1 MRSPRLK
8 TLAQQVIVIT
18 GASSGMGLSTA
29 RIAARAGA
37 CVFLAARDAVALR
50 RICDEIHGTGGQ
62 AGFLAIDV
70 GSEAEVEALA
80 EAAIKRFGGFDSWIN
95 VAGVCLVG
103 PLKDVSTADHQRLF
117 QTNYWGVV
125 HGSMAAVRHF
135 RERGQPGALVNVG
148 SAASDVVLPFAG
160 TYAASKFAV
169 KAFTNAL
176 RVELMHERLPVSVTL
191 IKPSAVDSLLTEHAK
206 TTLGAATHLP
216 GPRYTPAVV
225 ARAILDAVQHPRREI
240 AIGSPAL
247 IGAALAN
254 LFPRATERLMSLIG
268 ADDVIDADRPAPTP
282 NAIDGVPTEGQ
293 VRSGRYPARDFS
305 VTTSAQTHP
314 LATLSLFALAVAA
327 VALFAGRDRGRS
339 SPRA

>member
-176 RVELMHERLPVSVTL
+176 RVELLHERLPVSVTL

-206 TTLGAATHLP
+206 TTLGAATRLP

-225 ARAILDAVQHPRREI
+225 ARAILGAVQRPRREI

-247 IGAALAN
+247 IGAAVAN
-254 LFPRATERLMSLIG
+254 LFPRATEWLMSRIG
-268 ADDVIDADRPAPTP
+268 ADDVVDADRPAPTP
-282 NAIDGVPTEGQ
+282 NALDGVPTEGQ

-305 VTTSAQTHP
+305 VTTAAQMNP
-314 LATLSLFALAVAA
+314 AATASLLVLGVAA
-327 VALFAGRDRGRS
+327 VALIAGRKRPRP

>member
-8 TLAQQVIVIT
+8 PLSQQVIVIT

-80 EAAIKRFGGFDSWIN
+80 AAAIKRFGGFDSWIN

-103 PLKDVSTADHQRLF
+103 PLKDVATADHQRLF

-125 HGSMAAVRHF
+125 HGSMAAARHF

-206 TTLGAATHLP
+206 TTLGAATRLP

-247 IGAALAN
+247 IGAALAH
-254 LFPRATERLMSLIG
+254 LFPRATERLMSRIG
-268 ADDVIDADRPAPTP
+268 ADDVVDADRPAPSS

-305 VTTSAQTHP
+305 VTTAAQTNP
-314 LATLSLFALAVAA
+314 GTTASLLVLGLAA
-327 VALFAGRDRGRS
+327 VALIAGRKRIRPA
-339 SPRA
+339 PRA

>member
-1 MRSPRLK
+1 MRSPQLK

-70 GSEAEVEALA
+70 GSEVEVEALA

-176 RVELMHERLPVSVTL
+176 RVELLHERLPVSVTL

-206 TTLGAATHLP
+206 TTLGAATRLP

-225 ARAILDAVQHPRREI
+225 ARAILGAVQRPRREI

-247 IGAALAN
+247 IGAAVAN
-254 LFPRATERLMSLIG
+254 LFPRATEWLMSRIG
-268 ADDVIDADRPAPTP
+268 VDDIVGADRPAPTP
-282 NAIDGVPTEGQ
+282 NALDGVPTEGQ

-305 VTTSAQTHP
+305 VTTAAQMNP
-314 LATLSLFALAVAA
+314 AATASLLVLGVAA
-327 VALFAGRDRGRS
+327 VALIAGRKRVRP